1 MADKPEDR
9 DAKRAVGRDTAQNS
23 AQSSAGSSE
32 SDADQDLTAHSH
44 EDGIPPL
51 DSDPNHY
58 ADFLRAFIDSNLPQ
72 QLRRF
77 VGASDVLQD
86 VLFAASNHSEAF
98 HGKTSAEYHAWL
110 RRIARNKILDHVR
123 HYLKPKSTGGEEA
136 SHSLFGLGFGGTMD
150 TPSRNMMA
158 EEVASRM
165 LRGIENL
172 PKLHREIVQRRYLD
186 GWTFEQ
192 IATAANISITSCRRY
207 WLEAIE
213 ILRREVGP
221 ALHGRQ

>member
-1 MADKPEDR
+1 MADIPEDQ
-9 DAKRAVGRDTAQNS
+9 DAKRAP
-23 AQSSAGSSE
+23 GSNAE
-32 SDADQDLTAHSH
+32 RGADRHPERDADQDLTTSGNQ
-44 EDGIPPL
+44 DGVPPL

-58 ADFLRAFIDSNLPQ
+58 ADFLRAFIDSNMPQ

-86 VLFAASNHSEAF
+86 VLFAASNHTEAF